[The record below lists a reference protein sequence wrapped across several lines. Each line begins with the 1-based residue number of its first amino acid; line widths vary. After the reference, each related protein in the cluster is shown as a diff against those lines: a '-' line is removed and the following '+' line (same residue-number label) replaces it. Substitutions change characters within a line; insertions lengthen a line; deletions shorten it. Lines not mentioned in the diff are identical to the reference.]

1 MLLRQTARL
10 QLHVLEEYDAQ
21 RVLEFYQANAEFRHP
36 WSATMDASFLTLEG
50 QRERLR
56 SDKIA
61 RDREQGLA
69 LWLTEIDQTELV
81 GMVALRNIV
90 RGAFWSCH
98 LGYEVHNAYAKRGYI
113 SEALQAVVEYAFVDL
128 RLHRIEANIMPRN
141 QRSIGVVEKLGF
153 EHEGL
158 ARKYLKINGVWEDHI
173 HYVLLNAAVE

>member
-1 MLLRQTARL
+1 MLLRQTERL

-21 RVLEFYQANAEFRHP
+21 RVLAFYQANVEFRRA
-36 WSATMDASFLTLEG
+36 WSPTMDANFLTLDG

-56 SDKIA
+56 SDRIG

-69 LWLTEIDQTELV
+69 LWLTEIDQPAIV

-98 LGYEVHNAYAKRGYI
+98 LGYEIHQSYANRGYM
-113 SEALQAVVEYAFVDL
+113 SEALQAVIQYAFVDL

-141 QRSIGVVEKLGF
+141 QRSIRVVEKLGF

-158 ARKYLKINGVWEDHI
+158 ARKYLKINGIWEDHI
-173 HYVLLNAAVE
+173 HYVRLNAAVE